1 MKFSIHTSPLHCS
14 NFNIRL
20 LLLVVFLLLIV
31 SPVFSANHLHR
42 FSYTIEALDT
52 FPVPKGNPLQLFY
65 LQRTANVNTIVCEL
79 NLNAKGVP
87 DPEKPINV
95 YWILYTEGA
104 AKKELN
110 YIQRNFAYGMDAKS
124 IGNGVYQLNF
134 VSYKR
139 RLFYLK
145 WHTAGNRYQV
155 FASINNREA
164 VLQRIFVKVEGGS
177 FWVPNI
183 VYVEFR
189 GTDPITGKEVIE
201 RFKP

>member
-1 MKFSIHTSPLHCS
+1 MILSVT
-14 NFNIRL
+14 
-20 LLLVVFLLLIV
+20 FLFLIV
-31 SPVFSANHLHR
+31 CPAFSASLFTR
-42 FSYTIEALDT
+42 SSDPFAVPDT

-65 LQRTANVNTIVCEL
+65 LQRTANTNTIICEL

-95 YWILYTEGA
+95 FWMLFTEGGA
-104 AKKELN
+104 RKELN
-110 YIQRNFAYGMDAKS
+110 YIQRNFAYGMDAKA

-134 VSYKR
+134 VSYKK

-145 WHTAGNRYQV
+145 WHAAGNRYQV
-155 FASINNREA
+155 FAPINNKEA
-164 VLQRIFVKVEGGS
+164 ILQRIFVKVEGGS